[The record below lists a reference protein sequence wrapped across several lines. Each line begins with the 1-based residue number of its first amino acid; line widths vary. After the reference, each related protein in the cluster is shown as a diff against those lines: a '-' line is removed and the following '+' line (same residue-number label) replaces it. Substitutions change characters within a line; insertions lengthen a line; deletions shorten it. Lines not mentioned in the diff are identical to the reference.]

1 MTPEEKTALHEFIE
15 AAKTEN
21 LNPVIPDIEKLK
33 LVLSALRKINNFLD
47 WQKATGNM

>member
-1 MTPEEKTALHEFIE
+1 MTPEEKQALYEFVE

-21 LNPVIPDIEKLK
+21 LKPIVPDIEKLK